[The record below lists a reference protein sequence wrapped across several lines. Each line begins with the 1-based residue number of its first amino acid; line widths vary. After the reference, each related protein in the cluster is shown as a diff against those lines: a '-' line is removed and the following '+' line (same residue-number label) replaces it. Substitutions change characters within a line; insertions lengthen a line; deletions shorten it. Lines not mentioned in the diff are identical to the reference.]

1 MSSPR
6 VTARRAAVRSGCG
19 AVPGREGVGGVGD
32 ADEYFLGAG
41 GGPGQVGAAEGAAA
55 YEVECRF
62 QVCDAGTVLWA
73 RGESA
78 FGELGEACPV
88 AAGCG
93 GEAVGAGAVGAQAV
107 AEFGDAGLE
116 GSVPDRGSW

>member
-1 MSSPR
+1 
-6 VTARRAAVRSGCG
+6 
-19 AVPGREGVGGVGD
+19 VGDVGD

-62 QVCDAGTVLWA
+62 QVCDAGTVLRA
-73 RGESA
+73 LGESA

-93 GEAVGAGAVGAQAV
+93 GEAVGAGAVAGEVGVSVGVGAQAV

-116 GSVPDRGSW
+116 GSVPDRGS